1 MPVLMR
7 SSCAV
12 AAWEGFLGFLP
23 GLPGV
28 LCAELD
34 FLGLVPGE
42 KKIILQKELKKYFG
56 LMCEDELQAI
66 HKPFVACIPMQNT
79 SKQGPELLYSQE
91 ANLKSDML
99 RWAIMW
105 SPSALTA
112 APDIPFLI
120 VLTSIHPKKV
130 GSGLSSA
137 P

>member
-1 MPVLMR
+1 MQACQSV
-7 SSCAV
+7 
-12 AAWEGFLGFLP
+12 LP
-23 GLPGV
+23 GYI
-28 LCAELD
+28 CKT
-34 FLGLVPGE
+34 E

-112 APDIPFLI
+112 APDIPFLYI
-120 VLTSIHPKKV
+120 F
-130 GSGLSSA
+130 
-137 P
+137 